1 MHSQLPTPDSSISPE
16 PLSTPTSPVVETSWG
31 KPAVKEEFEDE
42 LESEDELEPGKCRI
56 PCRTLS
62 NMLLTRACC
71 CRGQDRTGTAN

>member
-42 LESEDELEPGKCRI
+42 LESEDELEPGKYRVPYCI
-56 PCRTLS
+56 PS
-62 NMLLTRACC
+62 GM
-71 CRGQDRTGTAN
+71 